1 MAYSISVI
9 GDKES
14 ILSFKAVGI
23 KVFDCST
30 RSGALKAL
38 KAVSEESAIIYI
50 TEDVYRLIRE
60 EIRFF
65 VDKPQYTVYGLLH
78 TLGRWQTVA
87 HLVFGL
93 HQVQWGV
100 MVVHL
105 LCAGSH
111 PTAHSD
117 GQQR

>member
-65 VDKPQYTVYGLLH
+65 VDKPLPAIIPFPGIKGGTGL
-78 TLGRWQTVA
+78 G
-87 HLVFGL
+87 
-93 HQVQWGV
+93 
-100 MVVHL
+100 MEL
-105 LCAGSH
+105 LNKSVETAVGSNILQN
-111 PTAHSD
+111 D
-117 GQQR
+117 